1 MRKREEG
8 SQYLRTLLIYAVKQ
22 VLSREEMR
30 IRLSGEAIYVST
42 NSMAMAFVH
51 LFFYFFTNV

>member
-8 SQYLRTLLIYAVKQ
+8 SQYLRTLFIYAVKQ

-30 IRLSGEAIYVST
+30 IRLSRWQELPSI
-42 NSMAMAFVH
+42 
-51 LFFYFFTNV
+51 LFRLFEFHR